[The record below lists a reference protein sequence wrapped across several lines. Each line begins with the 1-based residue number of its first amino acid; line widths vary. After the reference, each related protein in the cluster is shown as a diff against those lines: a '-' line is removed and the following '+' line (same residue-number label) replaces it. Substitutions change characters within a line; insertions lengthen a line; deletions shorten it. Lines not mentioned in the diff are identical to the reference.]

1 MGLFVQIRMRP
12 QTHKVAQ
19 LRPKMPNSPAARTA
33 RSVRLCNKLKPMPT
47 DLLARLE
54 EWKSRFGAPDVQELH
69 QLLADIAGHR
79 LTDADS
85 LIRLHECLLFLRAY
99 PADAEVMRLADA
111 ALFAFAQRVAELS
124 DLSAFEDAAVS
135 GIAGTSFSAVFSYE
149 VAKQLAARYPRQI
162 DIDWE
167 NYDQAEKLG
176 PVLRRCLPLVEED
189 WPVEAHVPFRAWMDA
204 ARQPRSSR
212 STALGWL
219 LERIA
224 GLPLSARD
232 QADLYES
239 LELLLLWRIG
249 PRANRS
255 RMRLP
260 VRKPYFHRE
269 PLLRRGDIDLALELH
284 GPPLPVTQLSKP
296 ETRKMLDLILD
307 TSAMRYRELY
317 GFTHPDAQRVFRADA
332 GRGVEI
338 VFFGVP
344 PEWRLPLRAY
354 HGGMF
359 FKNGVPAGY
368 VEVLS
373 LCERAE
379 VGFNLY
385 YTFRE
390 GESAWLYARLL
401 RLFRQILRVRCFSV
415 DPYQVGLENDEA
427 LDSGAFWF
435 YRKLGFR
442 PLDAAA
448 AQLVEREENRMRRTP
463 GYRSSRRTLEKLARS
478 YMLYE
483 CADAEPGA
491 WDRFRVR
498 NLGLRCA
505 GMPADDSPLR
515 RIAESWSAAER
526 AAVEAIVRAKSG
538 RDEARYLHLMR
549 RHARLRAAVIEL
561 GRER

>member
-1 MGLFVQIRMRP
+1 
-12 QTHKVAQ
+12 
-19 LRPKMPNSPAARTA
+19 MPS
-33 RSVRLCNKLKPMPT
+33 
-47 DLLARLE
+47 DLLARLD
-54 EWKSRFGAPDVQELH
+54 EWKSRFGAPDVYPLH

-79 LTDADS
+79 FADADS

-99 PADAEVMRLADA
+99 PADAEVMRLTDA
-111 ALFAFAQRVAELS
+111 SLFSFAQHIAGLG

-149 VAKQLAARYPRQI
+149 VARQLFARYPRHI
-162 DIDWE
+162 EIDWE
-167 NYDQAEKLG
+167 NYGQAEKFG
-176 PVLRRCLPLVEED
+176 PVLRRFVPLIAED

-204 ARQPRSSR
+204 ARRPGSSR
-212 STALGWL
+212 SSALGWL
-219 LERIA
+219 LRRIA

-239 LELLLLWRIG
+239 LELLLLWRIV
-249 PRANRS
+249 PRASRS

-260 VRKPYFHRE
+260 ARKPYFHRE
-269 PLLRRGDIDLALELH
+269 PLLRRSDISLAAEMA
-284 GPPLPVTQLSKP
+284 GPPLPVTRLSKP
-296 ETRKMLDLILD
+296 RARKMLDLILD
-307 TSAMRYRELY
+307 TSATRYRELY
-317 GFTHPDAQRVFRADA
+317 GFTHPDTRRLFRADA

-354 HGGMF
+354 LSAMF

-373 LCERAE
+373 LFERAE

-401 RLFRQILRVRCFSV
+401 RLFRQILGARCFSV

-448 AQLVEREENRMRRTP
+448 AQLVAREEDRMRRTP
-463 GYRSSRRTLEKLARS
+463 GYRSSRRTLQKLAHS
-478 YMLYE
+478 YLLYE
-483 CADAEPGA
+483 CADAEHGA

-498 NLGLRCA
+498 NVALRCA
-505 GMPADDSPLR
+505 GMPDGDSLLCS
-515 RIAESWSAAER
+515 IAEHWSAGER
-526 AAVEAIVRAKSG
+526 AAVDAIVRAKSG
-538 RDEARYLHLMR
+538 TDEARYLHLMQ
-549 RHARLRAAVIEL
+549 RHARLRAAIIDL
-561 GRER
+561 GRDA

>member
-1 MGLFVQIRMRP
+1 MQ
-12 QTHKVAQ
+12 
-19 LRPKMPNSPAARTA
+19 
-33 RSVRLCNKLKPMPT
+33 T

-54 EWKSRFGAPDVQELH
+54 EWKTRFGAPNVDELRH
-69 QLLADIAGHR
+69 LLAEVSGRRFA
-79 LTDADS
+79 DAES

-111 ALFAFAQRVAELS
+111 ALFTFAQRVAELS
-124 DLSAFEDAAVS
+124 DLSAFEDATVS
-135 GIAGTSFSAVFSYE
+135 GIGGTSFSAVFSYE
-149 VAKQLAARYPRQI
+149 VARQLFARYPRQI

-167 NYDQAEKLG
+167 NYDRAEKLG
-176 PVLRRCLPLVEED
+176 PVLRRFLPLVGED
-189 WPVEAHVPFRAWMDA
+189 WPVEAHVPFRAWVDA
-204 ARQPRSSR
+204 ARRSQSSR
-212 STALGWL
+212 LSALGWL
-219 LERIA
+219 LGHIA
-224 GLPLSARD
+224 SLPLSLRD

-249 PRANRS
+249 PRASRS

-260 VRKPYFHRE
+260 ARKPYFHRR
-269 PLLRRGDIDLALELH
+269 PLLQRRDIDLGLELQ
-284 GPPLPVTQLSKP
+284 GPPLPVTPLARP
-296 ETRKMLDLILD
+296 EARKILDLILD

-317 GFTHPDAQRVFRADA
+317 GFTHPDRRRVFRADA

-354 HGGMF
+354 HAGMF
-359 FKNGVPAGY
+359 FKNSVPAGY

-373 LCERAE
+373 LFERAE

-401 RLFRQILRVRCFSV
+401 RLFRQILNVKCFSV
-415 DPYQVGLENDEA
+415 DPYQIGLENDEA

-442 PLDAAA
+442 PLDASA
-448 AQLVEREENRMRRTP
+448 AQLVAREENRMRRAP
-463 GYRSSRRTLEKLARS
+463 GYRSSRRTLEKLALS

-483 CADAEPGA
+483 CADAELGA
-491 WDRFRVR
+491 WDHFQVR
-498 NLGLRCA
+498 NLALRCA
-505 GMPADDSPLR
+505 GRTGIPACPSNWSG
-515 RIAESWSAAER
+515 AEK

-538 RDEARYLHLMR
+538 PDEARYLHLMQ
-549 RHARLRAAVIEL
+549 RHRRLRAAAIEL
-561 GRER
+561 GREL

>member
-1 MGLFVQIRMRP
+1 
-12 QTHKVAQ
+12 
-19 LRPKMPNSPAARTA
+19 
-33 RSVRLCNKLKPMPT
+33 MPT

-54 EWKSRFGAPDVQELH
+54 QWKTRFGAPDIHPLH
-69 QLLADIAGHR
+69 RLLGRLAGHR
-79 LTDADS
+79 FPDADS

-99 PADAEVMRLADA
+99 PADAEVLRLADA
-111 ALFAFAQRVAELS
+111 VLFSFAPRVAQLS

-149 VAKQLAARYPRQI
+149 VARQLAARYPRQI
-162 DIDWE
+162 EIDWE

-176 PVLRRCLPLVEED
+176 PVLRRFLPLVGED
-189 WPVEAHVPFRAWMDA
+189 WPVEAHVPFRAWVDA
-204 ARQPRSSR
+204 ARPPK
-212 STALGWL
+212 STALAWL
-219 LERIA
+219 LGRIA
-224 GLPLSARD
+224 SLPLSPRD

-239 LELLLLWRIG
+239 LELLLVWRIG

-260 VRKPYFHRE
+260 LRQPYFHRQ
-269 PLLRRGDIDLALELH
+269 PLLRRADIDLARELD
-284 GPPLPVTQLSKP
+284 GPPLPVAHLAKP
-296 ETRKMLDLILD
+296 EARKLLDLILD

-317 GFTHPDAQRVFRADA
+317 GFTHPDPQRVFRADA

-344 PEWRLPLRAY
+344 PQWRLPLRAY
-354 HGGMF
+354 HAGMF
-359 FKNGVPAGY
+359 FVNGVPAGY

-373 LCERAE
+373 LFERAE

-401 RLFRQILRVRCFSV
+401 RLFRQLLRVRCFSV

-442 PLDAAA
+442 PLDPAAA
-448 AQLVEREENRMRRTP
+448 RLVQREEDRMRRTP
-463 GYRSSRRTLEKLARS
+463 GYRSSRRTLEKLAHS
-478 YMLYE
+478 YLLYE
-483 CADAEPGA
+483 CPDADPGA
-491 WDRFRVR
+491 WDRFTVR
-498 NLGLRCA
+498 NLGLRLA
-505 GMPADDSPLR
+505 GMPADESPLC
-515 RIAESWSAAER
+515 RIAE
-526 AAVEAIVRAKSG
+526 VDAIVRAKSG
-538 RDEARYLHLMR
+538 PDEARYLHLMQ
-549 RHARLRAAVIEL
+549 RHKRLRAAIL
-561 GRER
+561 QWGRLSACGGLSGRPTAAIV

>member
-1 MGLFVQIRMRP
+1 
-12 QTHKVAQ
+12 
-19 LRPKMPNSPAARTA
+19 MPNFAAARTA
-33 RSVRLCNKLKPMPT
+33 RSARLCNKLKRMPS

-54 EWKSRFGAPDVQELH
+54 EWKTRFGAPDVHELH
-69 QLLADIAGHR
+69 QLLADVSGHR
-79 LTDADS
+79 FTDAVS

-111 ALFAFAQRVAELS
+111 ALFSFAQRVAGLS

-149 VAKQLAARYPRQI
+149 VAKQLFARYPRHI

-167 NYDQAEKLG
+167 NYGQADKLG
-176 PVLRRCLPLVEED
+176 PVLRRFLPLVEED
-189 WPVEAHVPFRAWMDA
+189 WPVEAHVPFRAWVDA
-204 ARQPRSSR
+204 ARPQRSS
-212 STALGWL
+212 ALGWL

-224 GLPLSARD
+224 SLPLGARD
-232 QADLYES
+232 RADLYAS
-239 LELLLLWRIG
+239 LELLLVWRIG
-249 PRANRS
+249 PRASRS

-284 GPPLPVTQLSKP
+284 SPPLPVTQLSKP
-296 ETRKMLDLILD
+296 EARKMLDLILD

-317 GFTHPDAQRVFRADA
+317 GFTHPDARRVFRADA

-354 HGGMF
+354 HAGMF

-373 LCERAE
+373 LFDRAE

-401 RLFRQILRVRCFSV
+401 RLFRQVLRVRCFSV

-442 PLDAAA
+442 SLDAAA
-448 AQLVEREENRMRRTP
+448 AQLVEREENRIRRTP
-463 GYRSSRRTLEKLARS
+463 GYRSSRRTLDKLAHS
-478 YMLYE
+478 YLLYE
-483 CADAEPGA
+483 CPDAEPGA

-498 NLGLRCA
+498 NLGLSCA
-505 GMPADDSPLR
+505 GMPTGDSVLR
-515 RIAESWSAAER
+515 RIAANWSVGEK
-526 AAVEAIVRAKSG
+526 AAVDAIVRAKSSP
-538 RDEARYLHLMR
+538 DEARYLHLMQ
-549 RHARLRAAVIEL
+549 RHKRLRAAVIDL
-561 GRER
+561 GGDG